1 VLANRLSEDQNV
13 TVLLLE
19 AGKAEISLIT
29 DFPLAASMLQ
39 TTFSYPYV
47 TEPQTKACLGNLVQN
62 SLVLLIHF
70 NFVC

>member
-19 AGKAEISLIT
+19 AGKAEIPLIT

-39 TTFSYPYV
+39 TTAFSYPYV
-47 TEPQTKACLGNLVQN
+47 TEPQTKACLGN
-62 SLVLLIHF
+62 
-70 NFVC
+70 